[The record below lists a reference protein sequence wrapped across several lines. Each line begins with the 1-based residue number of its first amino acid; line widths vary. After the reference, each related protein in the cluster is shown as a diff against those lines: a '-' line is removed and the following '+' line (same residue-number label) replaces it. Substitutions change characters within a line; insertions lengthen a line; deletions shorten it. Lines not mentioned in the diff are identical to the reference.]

1 MKRIYL
7 YILILLI
14 PFANH
19 AQTPKVLATTTM
31 IADMAQNIVGDK
43 LNVESLLPLGG
54 DPHIYEPTPTDVKR
68 VTEAELIL
76 VNGLTLE
83 GWMKEL
89 IDNSGT
95 KAKVIT
101 VTEGVNALTS
111 AEHQGSSD
119 PHAWMTA
126 SNGLIYVQNILKAVT
141 MLTPTHAD
149 YFVKKAAI
157 YSDEL
162 KTLDAYMYQKMAE
175 IPEKR
180 RILITSHDA
189 FHYYGL
195 RYGLRLESVLG
206 TSTDADVQ
214 TSDII
219 RLINVIKKSGVTAI
233 FVESTINPKLL
244 KQIAKDNNVVIGGS
258 LFADSMGD
266 SASGADSY
274 LNMLKHNTDVIANAL
289 SLSKNAIESQQMA
302 QNIRSHD
309 ESGTE
314 GGLSLSL
321 MLLCFWGFVAFCGAF
336 IYVVAKRE
344 QRAVYN
350 S

>member
-1 MKRIYL
+1 MKKLHL
-7 YILILLI
+7 YIIFSI
-14 PFANH
+14 ISINIH
-19 AQTPKVLATTTM
+19 AQKPKVLATTTM
-31 IADMAQNIVGDK
+31 IADMAQQVAGDK
-43 LNVESLLPLGG
+43 LDVESLLPLGG

-68 VTEAELIL
+68 VTEAQLIL

-95 KAKVIT
+95 KAKVVT
-101 VTEGVNALTS
+101 VTEGVAALTS
-111 AEHQGSSD
+111 AEHQGSAD

-126 SNGLIYVQNILKAVT
+126 SNGLIYVQNILNSVCT
-141 MLTPTHAD
+141 LDPTHKA
-149 YFVKKAAI
+149 YFEKNATA
-157 YSDEL
+157 YSNEL
-162 KTLDAYMYQKMAE
+162 KQLDTYMYQKIAE

-219 RLINVIKKSGVTAI
+219 RLINVIKQSGVTAI

-274 LNMLKHNTDVIANAL
+274 LKMLKHNTDVITQAL
-289 SLSKNAIESQQMA
+289 NLSKNAIEAQQSV
-302 QNIRSHD
+302 QY
-309 ESGTE
+309 TE
-314 GGLSLSL
+314 GGSLSL
-321 MLLCFWGFVAFCGAF
+321 MLLSFWGFVAFCGAF

-344 QRAVYN
+344 QRIIYN
-350 S
+350 G

>member
-1 MKRIYL
+1 MKKLHL
-7 YILILLI
+7 YSLFFFIS
-14 PFANH
+14 FAIH
-19 AQTPKVLATTTM
+19 AQKPKVLATTTM
-31 IADMAQNIVGDK
+31 IADMAQNIAGNK
-43 LNVESLLPLGG
+43 LDVESLLPLGG
-54 DPHIYEPTPTDVKR
+54 DPHIYDPTPTDVKR
-68 VTEAELIL
+68 VTEAQLIL

-89 IDNSGT
+89 IENSGT
-95 KAKVIT
+95 KAKVVT
-101 VTEGVNALTS
+101 VTEGVAALTS
-111 AEHQGSSD
+111 AEHQGSAD

-126 SNGLIYVQNILKAVT
+126 SNGLIYVQNILNAVST
-141 MLTPTHAD
+141 LAPEHTD
-149 YFVKKAAI
+149 YFEKNAAI
-157 YSDEL
+157 YADKL
-162 KTLDAYMYQKMAE
+162 KQLDAYMYQKIAE

-219 RLINVIKKSGVTAI
+219 RLINVIKQSGVTAI

-244 KQIAKDNNVVIGGS
+244 KQLAKDNNVVIGGS

-266 SASGADSY
+266 SASGANSY
-274 LNMLKHNTDVIANAL
+274 LNMLKHNTDVITRAL
-289 SLSKNAIESQQMA
+289 SLSSSAIEA
-302 QNIRSHD
+302 QHFTQNN
-309 ESGTE
+309 E

-321 MLLCFWGFVAFCGAF
+321 MLLSFWGFVAFCGAF

-344 QRAVYN
+344 QRIIYN
-350 S
+350 G

>member
-1 MKRIYL
+1 MKRLHL
-7 YILILLI
+7 YILYLVI
-14 PFANH
+14 PICVH
-19 AQTPKVLATTTM
+19 AQKPKVLATTTM
-31 IADMAQNIVGDK
+31 IADMAQNVAGDK
-43 LNVESLLPLGG
+43 LDVESLLPLGG

-68 VTEAELIL
+68 VTEAQLIL

-89 IDNSGT
+89 IENSGT
-95 KAKVIT
+95 KAKVVT
-101 VTEGVNALTS
+101 VTEGVDALTS
-111 AEHQGSSD
+111 AEHQGSAD

-126 SNGLIYVQNILKAVT
+126 SNGLIYVLNILKAVST
-141 MLTPTHAD
+141 LAPAHKD
-149 YFVKKAAI
+149 YFEKKAAT
-157 YSDEL
+157 YSNEL
-162 KTLDAYMYQKMAE
+162 RQLDTYMYQKMAE

-219 RLINVIKKSGVTAI
+219 RLINVIKQSGVTAM

-244 KQIAKDNNVVIGGS
+244 KQIAKDNNIVIGGS

-266 SASGADSY
+266 STSGADTY
-274 LNMLKHNTDVIANAL
+274 LNMLKHNTDVITHAL
-289 SLSKNAIESQQMA
+289 NLSKNTIESQQMA
-302 QNIRSHD
+302 QN
-309 ESGTE
+309 TE

-321 MLLCFWGFVAFCGAF
+321 MLLSFWGFVAFCGAF

-344 QRAVYN
+344 QRAVY